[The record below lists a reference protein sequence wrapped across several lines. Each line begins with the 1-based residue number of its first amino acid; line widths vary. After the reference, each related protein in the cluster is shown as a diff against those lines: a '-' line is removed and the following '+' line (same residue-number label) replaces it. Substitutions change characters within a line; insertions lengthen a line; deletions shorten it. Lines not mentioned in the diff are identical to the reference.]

1 MGFVAIVGKPFPPFC
16 FLARKKSIGPSH
28 TYCTSDEKH
37 LFPVGLV
44 KNFCKAFWAF
54 LRLLSQLFSKVY
66 SGFLN

>member
-37 LFPVGLV
+37 LLPGGLV
-44 KNFCKAFWAF
+44 KTSVKPSG
-54 LRLLSQLFSKVY
+54 LRLLSQFFPKIY